1 MMGMAINR
9 SDFMDDPLRER
20 LLDQARALINHY
32 WAATLAL
39 RQQAGLEQVHG
50 YRIAARRL
58 HALLALWRPLIYH
71 PRLER
76 RLLNSVRRLSPLRD
90 EQVYASHF
98 LHHKAAN
105 KGDEK
110 EGKGAVA
117 EPVPPK
123 VNMLAVALDGWLDA
137 VQQVPAGF
145 DPLPWY
151 RLQLGLRLSLL
162 LNQSDDEQSAKSKKL
177 KNDKLLRQWHKARVE
192 IKQLRYGC
200 ELLVAMGAGDPDW
213 LTLLG
218 RWQEQLGQLQ
228 DGRQWYK
235 RLRREKSTAKQQRLL
250 RALRKKGGWQLQ
262 RLSCQRG
269 ELVGLSLLMLKVD

>member
-1 MMGMAINR
+1 
-9 SDFMDDPLRER
+9 MDDPLRER
-20 LLDQARALINHY
+20 LLGQARALINHY

-76 RLLNSVRRLSPLRD
+76 RLLNAVRRLSPLRD

-98 LHHKAAN
+98 VHHKPAG
-105 KGDEK
+105 KGKGEEK
-110 EGKGAVA
+110 EGKGGTSPADSVK
-117 EPVPPK
+117 VP
-123 VNMLAVALDGWLDA
+123 MLAVALDEWLDA
-137 VQQVPAGF
+137 VAQVPAGF
-145 DPLPWY
+145 DPLAWY

-177 KNDKLLRQWHKARVE
+177 KNDKLLRQWHKVRAE
-192 IKQLRYGC
+192 IKQIRYGC

-235 RLRREKSTAKQQRLL
+235 RLRREKNTAKQQRLL
-250 RALRKKGGWQLQ
+250 RALRKKGGWQLR